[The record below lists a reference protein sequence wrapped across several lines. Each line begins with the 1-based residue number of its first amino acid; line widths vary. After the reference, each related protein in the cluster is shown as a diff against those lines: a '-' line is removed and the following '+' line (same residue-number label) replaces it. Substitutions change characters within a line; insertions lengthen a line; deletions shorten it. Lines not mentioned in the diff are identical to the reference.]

1 MTHLQTLPLCRDL
14 SSSRFSVKIN
24 RIDSSWLRK
33 MRKILKKL
41 ELETLSVL
49 PSDIT
54 SSFPFQRH
62 IIVQNKSPKMK
73 RLAHD
78 TLQSEIKTSTETV
91 AMTIKATTTRASTM
105 QYNRKLTKGSSQSRR
120 LRRIPAK
127 TLSSAFLSSS
137 PSLSSSWLPSKRNPQ
152 TLSVFLLFQILLSFS
167 SAFNVETSFPVIHQ
181 GVGVDQNSFFGF
193 SISQFKSQGE
203 NYILV
208 GAPRHHHHSAP
219 SPFSSSSSSSSS
231 SPPPTPSTG
240 RGALFRCR
248 ANPFTDSFGAQQL
261 CQDLKIDEDVS
272 DRVTQ
277 SQEVRMW

>member
-1 MTHLQTLPLCRDL
+1 
-14 SSSRFSVKIN
+14 
-24 RIDSSWLRK
+24 
-33 MRKILKKL
+33 MRKILKNL
-41 ELETLSVL
+41 ELEILSVS
-49 PSDIT
+49 PSDSTTT
-54 SSFPFQRH
+54 SSFSFQRH
-62 IIVQNKSPKMK
+62 IIVHNQSPKMK
-73 RLAHD
+73 RLFHN
-78 TLQSEIKTSTETV
+78 TLHSEIKTSTETV
-91 AMTIKATTTRASTM
+91 AMTTKAVTTRASTM
-105 QYNRKLTKGSSQSRR
+105 QNNYIFAERSTQSRHQ
-120 LRRIPAK
+120 RRIPAK
-127 TLSSAFLSSS
+127 NLSPAFPLS
-137 PSLSSSWLPSKRNPQ
+137 SLSSSSSTRKSSPQ
-152 TLSVFLLFQILLSFS
+152 TLLLFLIFLLLLSIS

-219 SPFSSSSSSSSS
+219 SPFSSSSSSSFSSSSSSSS
-231 SPPPTPSTG
+231 SPPSTPSTG

-277 SQEVRMW
+277 SQEVRM